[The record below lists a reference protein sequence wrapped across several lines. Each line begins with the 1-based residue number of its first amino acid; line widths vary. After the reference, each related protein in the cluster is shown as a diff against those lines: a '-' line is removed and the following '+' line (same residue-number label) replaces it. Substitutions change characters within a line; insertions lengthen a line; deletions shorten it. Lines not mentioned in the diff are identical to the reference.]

1 MSLSVTVMPLEQV
14 RLVGLKAL
22 ARDLGSV
29 GMVRFLQQFETGQG
43 DYTAE
48 RHTWLGK
55 LTVRELADELERQRT
70 TVAE

>member
-1 MSLSVTVMPLEQV
+1 MSKMTLEQV
-14 RLVGLKAL
+14 RLAGLEAL

-29 GMVRFLQQFETGQG
+29 GMARFLQQFETGQG

-55 LTVRELADELERQRT
+55 RTVRELAEEIGRQRKA
-70 TVAE
+70 VAA

>member
-1 MSLSVTVMPLEQV
+1 MSLAMPVMPLEQV

-22 ARDLGSV
+22 ARDLGSA

-48 RHTWLGK
+48 RHIWLGK
-55 LTVRELADELERQRT
+55 RTVRELVDEIEHQRKT
-70 TVAE
+70 IAE

>member
-1 MSLSVTVMPLEQV
+1 MPEMTLEEV
-14 RLVGLKAL
+14 RLIGLKAL

-55 LTVRELADELERQRT
+55 RTVRKLVEEIERQRQV
-70 TVAE
+70 VAA

>member
-1 MSLSVTVMPLEQV
+1 MSEMTLEEV
-14 RLVGLKAL
+14 RLAGLKAL
-22 ARDLGSV
+22 VRDLGSA

-55 LTVRELADELERQRT
+55 RTVRELVEEIERQRKM
-70 TVAE
+70 VAG

>member
-1 MSLSVTVMPLEQV
+1 MSAEVMTLEQV
-14 RLVGLKAL
+14 REVGLKAL

-55 LTVRELADELERQRT
+55 RTVRELADEIERQRK
-70 TVAE
+70 VIAE

>member
-1 MSLSVTVMPLEQV
+1 MTLEEV
-14 RLVGLKAL
+14 WPAGLKVL

-55 LTVRELADELERQRT
+55 RTVRELAEEIERQRKA
-70 TVAE
+70 VAE